1 MLTAQ
6 EITSEIARLQDR
18 LRIARNGLTNLNRNL
33 QSNQAIIARYTEEVA
48 TIPGQVL
55 TLQAQLTSVLPPASV
70 GAIVGNAAAARD
82 DRANSN
88 LPPTGQQIL
97 TPTGRIESAGNGSG
111 TNAVV
116 TPTTESNP
124 TAGTDAELRTTAGT
138 DAELRTTA
146 ETQAIINNTRGQL
159 VVAEDGS
166 VSTLRRNPET
176 GDLYDPG
183 PNAAPVAGPGAG
195 SSEDVGGTNPIKAV
209 SPFPQYRARTQSYVF
224 QANEVTSVFR
234 QGRFEQVLKGTGYWQ
249 FTDSNTTQTNA
260 QQRKETATTSFDG
273 IPAGGSKVDIRKP
286 TVGDLPVKQQAA
298 IAAGTDPNTVND
310 QGMAFGGGG
319 L

>member
-1 MLTAQ
+1 MAATAQ
-6 EITSEIARLQDR
+6 DINSEITRLQDR
-18 LRIARNGLTNLNRNL
+18 LRIARNGLANLNRNL

-55 TLQAQLTSVLPPASV
+55 ALQARLASV
-70 GAIVGNAAAARD
+70 QPTAGAGAIAGNAAAARD

-97 TPTGRIESAGNGSG
+97 TPTGRIEPAGQGSG

-124 TAGTDAELRTTAGT
+124 TAGTDAELRTTA
-138 DAELRTTA
+138 
-146 ETQAIINNTRGQL
+146 ETQAITNNNTNGQL
-159 VVAEDGS
+159 VIAEDGS
-166 VSTLRRNPET
+166 VSTLRRNPED
-176 GDLYDPG
+176 GSLYDPG
-183 PNAAPVAGPGAG
+183 PNAAPVAGPGVG
-195 SSEDVGGTNPIKAV
+195 SSEDVGGTVPTRSV
-209 SPFPQYRARTQSYVF
+209 SPSPQYQARNQSYVY
-224 QANEVTSVFR
+224 QAIQVVSSFK
-234 QGRFEQVLKGTGYWQ
+234 QGKFEQSLKGILYTQ
-249 FTDSNTTQTNA
+249 QTANTTQTNA
-260 QQRKETATTSFDG
+260 QQREVVNTIPVTTTSTTKTNTTRPP
-273 IPAGGSKVDIRKP
+273 I
-286 TVGDLPVKQQAA
+286 TVRDLPVKQQAA

>member
-1 MLTAQ
+1 MAGTAQ

-18 LRIARNGLTNLNRNL
+18 LRIARNGLASLNRNL
-33 QSNQAIIARYTEEVA
+33 QSNQAIIARYTNEVA

-55 TLQAQLTSVLPPASV
+55 ALQAQLKSVLPPASA
-70 GAIVGNAAAARD
+70 GDIVGNESRARD

-88 LPPTGQQIL
+88 LPPTGQQIQ
-97 TPTGRIESAGNGSG
+97 TPTGRIKPAGEGSG

-124 TAGTDAELRTTAGT
+124 TTGT

-146 ETQAIINNTRGQL
+146 ETQAITNNTSGQL

-166 VSTLRRNPET
+166 VSTLRRNPED
-176 GDLYDPG
+176 GSLYDPG

-195 SSEDVGGTNPIKAV
+195 SSEDVGGTVPTRAV
-209 SPFPQYRARTQSYVF
+209 SPSPQYQARNQSYVY
-224 QANEVTSVFR
+224 QAIQVVSSFK
-234 QGRFEQVLKGTGYWQ
+234 QGKFEQSLKGILYTQ
-249 FTDSNTTQTNA
+249 QTANTTQTNA
-260 QQRKETATTSFDG
+260 QQRETTTTPVAVATTSTTKTNTTR
-273 IPAGGSKVDIRKP
+273 PP
-286 TVGDLPVKQQAA
+286 TTIGDLPVKQQAA
-298 IAAGTDPNTVND
+298 IATGTDPNTVND

>member
-1 MLTAQ
+1 MATTAQ

-18 LRIARNGLTNLNRNL
+18 LRIARNGLANLNRNL

-55 TLQAQLTSVLPPASV
+55 VLQAQLASV
-70 GAIVGNAAAARD
+70 QPTASTGAIAGNAAAARD
-82 DRANSN
+82 DKANSN
-88 LPPTGQQIL
+88 LPPTGQQVV
-97 TPTGRIESAGNGSG
+97 TPTGRITPAGAESG

-116 TPTTESNP
+116 TPTAESNP
-124 TAGTDAELRTTAGT
+124 TVGTN
-138 DAELRTTA
+138 AELRTTA
-146 ETQAIINNTRGQL
+146 ETQAITGNNNTSGQL
-159 VVAEDGS
+159 VIAEDGS

-195 SSEDVGGTNPIKAV
+195 ATDDTGGTVPVRTV
-209 SPFPQYRARTQSYVF
+209 SPSPQYQARNQSYVY
-224 QANEVTSVFR
+224 QAIQVVSSFK
-234 QGRFEQVLKGTGYWQ
+234 QGKFEQSLKGIL
-249 FTDSNTTQTNA
+249 FTQQTANTTQTNA
-260 QQRKETATTSFDG
+260 QQRETANTTTV
-273 IPAGGSKVDIRKP
+273 PAIVKTQQARPP
-286 TVGDLPVKQQAA
+286 TTQPQTIGQLPMKQQAA